1 MVPMPDPAPRKAGI
15 PWYERE
21 DYPQILALVED
32 PHVLAPAYD
41 QWLAAARN
49 NEQEAERAGVTVVRV
64 AVKPDVFARWC
75 AEHGLRL
82 DSRARMRFVNEAM
95 ERGA

>member
-1 MVPMPDPAPRKAGI
+1 MPDAIRKAGL

-21 DYPQILALVED
+21 DYARILALVED
-32 PHVLAPAYD
+32 PHVLAPVYD

-64 AVKPDVFARWC
+64 PIRPEPFARWC
-75 AEHGLRL
+75 QEQGISP
-82 DSRARMRFVNEAM
+82 DGRARMRFVNEALA
-95 ERGA
+95 RG

>member
-1 MVPMPDPAPRKAGI
+1 MPMPDPLPRKAGL

-32 PHVLAPAYD
+32 PHILAPVYD

-49 NEQEAERAGVTVVRV
+49 NEQEAVRAGVTVVRV
-64 AVKPDVFARWC
+64 PIKPEVFNNWC
-75 AEHGLRL
+75 NERGLAP
-82 DSRARMRFVNEAM
+82 DSRARMRFVTEAV
-95 ERGA
+95 EQGA

>member
-1 MVPMPDPAPRKAGI
+1 MPDAPRKAGL

-21 DYPQILALVED
+21 DYARILALVED

-64 AVKPDVFARWC
+64 PIKPELFAHWC
-75 AEHGLRL
+75 KEQGISP
-82 DSRARMRFVNEAM
+82 DSRARMRFVNEAL
-95 ERGA
+95 ERE

>member
-1 MVPMPDPAPRKAGI
+1 MPDAPRKAGL

-21 DYPQILALVED
+21 DYTRILALVED
-32 PHVLAPAYD
+32 PHVLAPVYD

-64 AVKPDVFARWC
+64 PIKSEVFALWC
-75 AEHGLRL
+75 QEQGIAP
-82 DSRARMRFVNEAM
+82 DSRARMRFVNEALA
-95 ERGA
+95 RG